1 MKDNEPEIDESLLT
15 PGQKAELEK
24 PKVGKGWWI
33 FWGVLLA
40 LIAFCI
46 VMIVVL
52 QHALP
57 YSV

>member
-52 QHALP
+52 
-57 YSV
+57 